1 MEKGAVWMM
10 QLLTMF
16 LRRIRLTRVMAVAGI
31 LVYLLTSVVCS
42 ASETEADSGFE
53 IEIEYSEYVS
63 TYQAAVRPDLE
74 VIVPLADYVESDM
87 RVEVLQDFRGRS
99 GESLWTDEY
108 GYVEWEVDIPVA
120 GLYNIEVTYF
130 PVEGNDSDIQRQIEV
145 NGEIPFFG
153 ARHLSFPRVWK
164 DAGEVRVDNR
174 GNQIRAP
181 LAEEPMWQRL
191 LLRDHM
197 GYYMEPYLFY
207 FDAGINRIRLVSQK
221 EPMVLGQIKLL
232 QAERVPSYDEVLAL
246 YSERGYRPAKD
257 FFLKV
262 QAEDAR
268 HKSEQTLYPVHD
280 KGDPSLEPY
289 HPVQIRLN
297 SIGGYSWQRP
307 GQWISWEIEVPQD
320 GLYIIAL
327 KSKQNLRRGTY
338 SNRRLFMDG
347 KVPFQEV
354 DAVRFKFSNM
364 YDMKVLGLE
373 ETGEPYLFYLTKGKH
388 ELKMEVVLGD
398 LADILRR
405 TEDALYEINR
415 MYRSIL
421 AVTSATPDPMRD
433 YRLDRRVPKVIENLK
448 VQSEVIYGLSRELVE
463 YTGQRGD
470 HIAVLDQLAWQLNN
484 MAERPDTI
492 PRRLS
497 EYRDNIGA
505 LGTWILQTSEQPLQ
519 LDYIIVASPD
529 AEMPRANPTVWE
541 LALHEIR
548 AYFGSYVFD
557 YEQVGNVYDP
567 SDPEFSQR
575 QPLTV
580 WMSSGR
586 DQAQQ
591 LKTMIEDTFT
601 PFTGI
606 PVNLELV
613 NMGVLLPATLAGR
626 GPDVALGVPTSDPI
640 NLALRG
646 AVADLSEFDDFNE
659 VCERFMDS
667 ALVPFTFRDSVYA
680 LPEQQQFPVL
690 FYRKDIFQEL
700 GLKVPQTWDDVV
712 KLIPELHKQYMDFG
726 LPVSDERLR
735 RSFNAYDIGMATS
748 GAGSLAVHRGALTF
762 MIFLYQRSGELYLPD
777 GVASALNSE
786 EAVDAFRLWTNLYE
800 LYKLPL
806 QFDAANRFR
815 IGEMPILIDNYGLY
829 NTLSVF
835 APEIK
840 GRWEFTLV
848 PGTLREDGTVDRT
861 IPSSSELG
869 GAGCIILS
877 DAEDKE
883 AAWEFLKWWT
893 SADTQVR
900 YGKELESL
908 MGPAARYATA
918 NVEALRS
925 LPWTVEELRK
935 LNEQWQYVKG
945 VPEVPGGYMTGRHL
959 DNAFRKVVYQKKEPR
974 KTLLDYVRVINE
986 ELELKRQE
994 FGLETD
1000 VQRILEQYET
1010 ASLE

>member
-1 MEKGAVWMM
+1 MM
-10 QLLTMF
+10 QLLTTTF
-16 LRRIRLTRVMAVAGI
+16 FRQTRLTRSAAVAWVV
-31 LVYLLTSVVCS
+31 LCLLLSAVCI
-42 ASETEADSGFE
+42 ASETRADSAFE
-53 IEIEYSEYVS
+53 IEIEYAQYISRHS
-63 TYQAAVRPDLE
+63 TAARPALE
-74 VIVPLADYVESDM
+74 VVIPLADYVSSDM
-87 RVEVLQDFRGRS
+87 RVEVLQDFEGMQ

-108 GYVEWEVDIPVA
+108 GYVEWEIDVPQA
-120 GLYNIEVTYF
+120 GLYNIEITYY
-130 PVEGNDSDIQRQIEV
+130 PVEGHGSDIQRQIEI

-164 DAGEVRVDNR
+164 DAGEIRVDNR
-174 GNQIRAP
+174 GNHIRAA
-181 LAEEPMWQRL
+181 LAEEPMWQTAML
-191 LLRDHM
+191 KDHM

-207 FDAGINRIRLVSQK
+207 FEQGINRIRLVSQK
-221 EPMVLGQIKLL
+221 EPVVLGQIRLL
-232 QAERVPSYDEVLAL
+232 QAERPPTYAEISSLYD
-246 YSERGYRPAKD
+246 ERGYRPAQD
-257 FFLKV
+257 FFLKI
-262 QAEDAR
+262 QAEDAKY
-268 HKSEQTLYPVHD
+268 KSEQTLYPVHD

-289 HPVQIRLN
+289 HPVEIRLN

-307 GQWISWEIEVPQD
+307 GQWISWEFEVPED
-320 GLYIIAL
+320 GLYMIAL

-338 SNRRLFMDG
+338 SNRRLYIDG

-354 DAVRFKFSNM
+354 DAVRFKFTTM
-364 YDMKVLGLE
+364 YDMKVLGME
-373 ETGEPYLFYLTKGKH
+373 EIGEPFLFYLTKGKH
-388 ELKMEVVLGD
+388 ELKLEVVLGD

-405 TEDALYEINR
+405 TEESLYEINR

-421 AVTSATPDPMRD
+421 AVTSAAPDPMRD
-433 YRLDRRVPKVIENLK
+433 YRLDKRVPKVIENLK
-448 VQSEVIYGLSRELVE
+448 IQSDVIYGLSRELVE

-470 HIAVLDQLAWQLNN
+470 HIAVLDRLAWQLNN

-519 LDYIIVASPD
+519 LDYIVVASPD
-529 AEMPRANPTVWE
+529 SQLPRATPTVWE
-541 LALHEIR
+541 LVLHEIK

-567 SDPEFSQR
+567 SDPEFGGR
-575 QPLTV
+575 KPLTV
-580 WMSSGR
+580 WISSGR

-591 LKTMIEDTFT
+591 LKTMIEDAFT

-626 GPDVALGVPTSDPI
+626 GPDVALGVATSDPI

-646 AVADLSEFDDFNE
+646 AVVDLTQFDDFDE
-659 VCERFMDS
+659 VRERFMES

-680 LPEQQQFPVL
+680 LPEQQHFPVM

-700 GLKVPQTWDDVV
+700 GLEVPQTWDDVI
-712 KLIPELHKQYMDFG
+712 KLIPELQKQYMDFG

-735 RSFNAYDIGMATS
+735 RSFNAHDIGMATA

-762 MIFLYQRSGELYLPD
+762 MIFLYQRGGELYLPD

-806 QFDAANRFR
+806 QYDAANRFR

-848 PGTLREDGTVDRT
+848 PGTRREDGTIDRT
-861 IPSSSELG
+861 VPASTELG

-877 DAEDKE
+877 HTEDKQ

-893 SADTQVR
+893 STETQVR

-935 LNEQWQYVKG
+935 LDEQWQYVKG

-959 DNAFRKVVYQKKEPR
+959 DNAFRKVVYQKREAR
-974 KTLLDYVRVINE
+974 KTLLDYVRVMNE
-986 ELELKRQE
+986 ELEIKRQE

-1000 VQRILEQYET
+1000 VQKVLEMYKA
-1010 ASLE
+1010 ASSQ

>member
-1 MEKGAVWMM
+1 MKR
-10 QLLTMF
+10 QLQTTKPFFHM
-16 LRRIRLTRVMAVAGI
+16 RSPGTVAVAVVLSCLI
-31 LVYLLTSVVCS
+31 LFISS
-42 ASETEADSGFE
+42 AFTADGADADSDFQ
-53 IEIEYSEYVS
+53 IEIEYAQYLSNHEK
-63 TYQAAVRPDLE
+63 ADRPDHE
-74 VIVPLADYVESDM
+74 ITVPLADYVATDM
-87 RVEVLQDFRGRS
+87 RVRVLDDFEGRP
-99 GESLWTDEY
+99 GASLWTDEY
-108 GYVEWEVDIPVA
+108 GYVEWEVYVPEA
-120 GLYNIEVTYF
+120 GLYNIEITYY
-130 PVEGNDSDIQRQIEV
+130 PVEGSGSDIQRQIEI
-145 NGEIPFFG
+145 NGEVPFFG

-164 DAGEVRVDNR
+164 DSGEIRIDNR

-181 LAEEPMWQRL
+181 LAEEPMWQVS

-207 FDAGINRIRLVSQK
+207 FEAGINRIRLISRK
-221 EPMVLGQIKLL
+221 EPVVLGQIKLF
-232 QAERVPSYDEVLAL
+232 QVEPPPSYDELLAL
-246 YSERGYRPAKD
+246 YQQRGYKPAED
-257 FFLKV
+257 VFIKV
-262 QAEDAR
+262 QAEDAKY
-268 HKSEQTLYPVHD
+268 KSEQTLYPVHD

-320 GLYIIAL
+320 GLYMIAL

-338 SNRRLFMDG
+338 SNRRLLIDG
-347 KVPFQEV
+347 KVPFKEV
-354 DAVRFKFSNM
+354 DAIRFKFSNM
-364 YDMKVLGLE
+364 YSMKVLGVE
-373 ETGEPYLFYLTKGKH
+373 EIGEPYLFYLTEGKH
-388 ELKMEVVLGD
+388 ELKLEVVLGD
-398 LADILRR
+398 LADIIRR

-433 YRLDRRVPKVIENLK
+433 YRLEKRVPRVIENLK
-448 VQSEVIYGLSRELVE
+448 IQSNVLYDLSNELVE

-470 HIAVLDQLAWQLNN
+470 YIAVLDRLAWQLNN

-519 LDYIIVASPD
+519 LDYLIVASPGS
-529 AEMPRANPTVWE
+529 EMPRPTPTLWE
-541 LALHEIR
+541 LALHEIK

-567 SDPEFSQR
+567 SDPEYFER
-575 QPLTV
+575 KPLTV
-580 WMSSGR
+580 WISSGR

-601 PFTGI
+601 PVTGI

-646 AVADLSEFDDFNE
+646 AVVDLTQFEDFGE
-659 VCERFMDS
+659 VAERFMES

-680 LPEQQQFPVL
+680 LPEQQQFPVM

-700 GLKVPQTWDDVV
+700 GLEVPQTWDDVI
-712 KLIPELHKQYMDFG
+712 KLIPELQKQYMDFG

-735 RSFNAYDIGMATS
+735 RSFNAHDIGMATS

-762 MIFLYQRSGELYLPD
+762 VIFLYQRGGELYLPD
-777 GVASALNSE
+777 GVASALDSE
-786 EAVDAFRLWTNLYE
+786 EAVDAFRFWTNLYE

-806 QFDAANRFR
+806 QYDAANRFR

-829 NTLSVF
+829 NYLSVF

-848 PGTLREDGTVDRT
+848 PGTVREDGTIDRT
-861 IPSSSELG
+861 VPSSSELG

-893 SADTQVR
+893 STETQVR

-925 LPWTVEELRK
+925 LPWTVDELRK

-1000 VQRILEQYET
+1000 VQKVLEQYG
-1010 ASLE
+1010 AVSVD